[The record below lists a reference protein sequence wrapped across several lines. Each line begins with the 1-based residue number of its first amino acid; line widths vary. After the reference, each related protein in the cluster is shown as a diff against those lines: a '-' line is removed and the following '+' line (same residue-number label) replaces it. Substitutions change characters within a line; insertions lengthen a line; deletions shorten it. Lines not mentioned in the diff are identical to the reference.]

1 MSGAAICSLCAPTIH
16 ADAATAGCS
25 HSSCPAP
32 APAVGL
38 LCSGGAPPEDQ
49 QAGLAAS
56 LQRSCVTF
64 VTLCHACTAA
74 AGPSLKEG
82 LVKLAQDVIHPCL
95 ALVKD
100 MVSSQPHHSPTAT
113 CMATTVN
120 TKHPLLCS
128 KRQQTQHY
136 SPLLVVLGPASDG
149 TTVCPAL
156 L

>member
-1 MSGAAICSLCAPTIH
+1 MSEAAVWSLCAPTIH
-16 ADAATAGCS
+16 AVATADCS
-25 HSSCPAP
+25 HNYCPAP

-74 AGPSLKEG
+74 AGPSLKES
-82 LVKLAQDVIHPCL
+82 LVKLAQDLINPCL

-100 MVSSQPHHSPTAT
+100 MVSSQQPDTTASHSPL
-113 CMATTVN
+113 
-120 TKHPLLCS
+120 KP
-128 KRQQTQHY
+128 R
-136 SPLLVVLGPASDG
+136 PRP
-149 TTVCPAL
+149 
-156 L
+156 